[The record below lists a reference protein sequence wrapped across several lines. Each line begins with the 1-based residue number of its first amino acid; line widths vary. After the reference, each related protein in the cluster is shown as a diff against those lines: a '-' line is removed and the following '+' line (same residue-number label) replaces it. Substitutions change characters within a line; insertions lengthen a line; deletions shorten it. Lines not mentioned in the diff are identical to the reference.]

1 MTHNVGNL
9 DRLIRLILGAAL
21 IILPFAFEAAL
32 WQSDMIKYGLALV
45 GLVLAGTSAFKF
57 CPLYR
62 VLGLSTCR
70 R

>member
-32 WQSDMIKYGLALV
+32 WQNDMIKYGLALV